1 VGLKIHGPVL
11 VAIGLIEDLVCCC
24 VGRSQTARGVGLTD
38 RKEAIAPTFLCI
50 QHLLFGDVA
59 VHAHRLAVGQC
70 STGSRSQQ
78 GQHQSAEG
86 GGQTKVHDDSG
97 SQRPWNYTGLNHR
110 FAWPCLPY
118 VVSKKSHQAALVLYL
133 EVGLAIGTAIDRSQ
147 YHVAEAK

>member
-1 VGLKIHGPVL
+1 M
-11 VAIGLIEDLVCCC
+11 VAIGLIEDLVSRCI
-24 VGRSQTARGVGLTD
+24 GRSQTARGVGLAD
-38 RKEAIAPTFLCI
+38 RKEAIAPTFLCVK
-50 QHLLFGDVA
+50 HLFFGDVA

-97 SQRPWNYTGLNHR
+97 SQKPWNYTGLNRR
-110 FAWPCLPY
+110 FAWPGLSD

-133 EVGLAIGTAIDRSQ
+133 KVGLAIGTAIDGSQ
-147 YHVAEAK
+147 YHVSETK

>member
-1 VGLKIHGPVL
+1 M

-38 RKEAIAPTFLCI
+38 RKEAIAPTYLCI
-50 QHLLFGDVA
+50 QP
-59 VHAHRLAVGQC
+59 
-70 STGSRSQQ
+70 
-78 GQHQSAEG
+78 
-86 GGQTKVHDDSG
+86 KVHDDSG